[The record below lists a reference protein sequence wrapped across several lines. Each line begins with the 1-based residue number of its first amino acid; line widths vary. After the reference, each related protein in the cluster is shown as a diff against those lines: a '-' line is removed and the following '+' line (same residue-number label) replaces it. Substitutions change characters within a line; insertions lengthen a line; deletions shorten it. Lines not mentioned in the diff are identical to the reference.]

1 MGRVPEPRKVNRCQK
16 YLEASRGTVSAGS
29 VSAAVPRCYLDC
41 RTSLVT
47 VSLQSCV
54 ETGRS
59 LVSEDSK
66 GTRSC
71 RMHAAT
77 QTKSC
82 RHVVATVQAPPQTLS
97 QTGLAP
103 MQYILHRYGRR
114 SPVTESPHWRS
125 DRREVRPASGQGN
138 TSTLWFKVL
147 QDPSSFRPTAGS
159 ITRMW
164 STKVCASQGAL
175 SLSPFL
181 PPLPQSLPPSL
192 RLSLSLSVSL
202 SLSPPLSPSLSLSRS
217 LSRSLTHT
225 LSLPR
230 TESSE
235 KKPTI

>member
-1 MGRVPEPRKVNRCQK
+1 MFIDLNLLVASMGRVPETRKVNRCQK

-114 SPVTESPHWRS
+114 SPVTNHLIGAPIEGKS
-125 DRREVRPASGQGN
+125 VLPAGRAIRQ
-138 TSTLWFKVL
+138 
-147 QDPSSFRPTAGS
+147 PCGS
-159 ITRMW
+159 R
-164 STKVCASQGAL
+164 CC
-175 SLSPFL
+175 
-181 PPLPQSLPPSL
+181 
-192 RLSLSLSVSL
+192 
-202 SLSPPLSPSLSLSRS
+202 
-217 LSRSLTHT
+217 
-225 LSLPR
+225 
-230 TESSE
+230 
-235 KKPTI
+235 